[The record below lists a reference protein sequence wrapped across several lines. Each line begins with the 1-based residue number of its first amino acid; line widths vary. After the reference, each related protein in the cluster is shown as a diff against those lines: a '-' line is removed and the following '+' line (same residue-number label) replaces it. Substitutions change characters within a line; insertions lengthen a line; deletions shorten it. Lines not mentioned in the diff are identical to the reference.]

1 MKRWLALALLFFA
14 ALPEVFAEMGVSVS
28 VGQPGFYGMIELGNA
43 PMPQLIYS
51 RPLMVQPVPYGVVLP
66 PPVYLRVPPGYAQRW
81 RWHCQEFNACGRP
94 VYFVQDGWYN
104 RIYVPFYRGHG
115 EGWGRGGERGGFR
128 GEGEQRRA
136 EGEHR
141 GHEGR
146 D

>member
-1 MKRWLALALLFFA
+1 MKQWIILALLASA
-14 ALPEVFAEMGVSVS
+14 ALPQAFADVGVAVS

-43 PMPQLIYS
+43 PMPQLIY
-51 RPLMVQPVPYGVVLP
+51 PQPIIMQPVPYGVALP

-81 RWHCQEFNACGRP
+81 RWHCHEFNACGRP

-104 RIYVPFYRGHG
+104 RVYVPFYRRHA
-115 EGWGRGGERGGFR
+115 EGWGPGGERGGFHNEGEYR
-128 GEGEQRRA
+128 GEGNR
-136 EGEHR
+136 R